1 MYTLLL
7 PQEDIKIDSENGKF
21 KYSVRYKARR
31 ISKTKFHL
39 VIPYHYQYAYNRQEF
54 KTRQIQFDYLIKSI
68 INRRFHFIH
77 LNKIATTVLPN
88 KPLSVAE
95 EMICLVVQNNNRYL
109 LKGCELFK
117 LSSFSCVIIFKIINS
132 SS

>member
-21 KYSVRYKARR
+21 KYSVRYKAKR

-39 VIPYHYQYAYNRQEF
+39 VIPYHYQYAYNRQEI
-54 KTRQIQFDYLIKSI
+54 KTKQIQLIKST
-68 INRRFHFIH
+68 INRHFHFIH
-77 LNKIATTVLPN
+77 LNKIATTVLSN

-117 LSSFSCVIIFKIINS
+117 LGSFSFVS
-132 SS
+132 